1 MTRVTLVFS
10 LLVAFT
16 TSAAAALCLQMEH
29 TSGAMTGSAVAM
41 GPTVPTSNTEAAVL
55 AAVPK
60 GSPSTQACC
69 HQQVS
74 TPAAVA
80 PPQRAVP
87 AEPADVLPLA
97 VVQLSAENGHAPP
110 GLFDPALEK
119 LDHLTPSLT
128 ELSISRT

>member
-1 MTRVTLVFS
+1 MLVFS

-29 TSGAMTGSAVAM
+29 TSGAMTGNPVAM
-41 GPTVPTSNTEAAVL
+41 GPTVPTSTTEAAVL

-60 GSPSTQACC
+60 GSSSAQACC
-69 HQQVS
+69 HQRVG
-74 TPAAVA
+74 TPDAVA

-87 AEPADVLPLA
+87 AEPADVLPPA
-97 VVQLSAENGHAPP
+97 VVQLGAENGHLPP
-110 GLFDPALEK
+110 GLFDPALKK